1 MFSIIYYSTNSQH
14 FMHNLLSLSY
24 NQRGDFMIL
33 LNKKKILFI
42 LSCITI
48 SIVFFNYNSIPD
60 SIETSSTPVSNHVVI
75 LDAGHGLP
83 DGGAES
89 ADGIYEST
97 INLSIVEKLQ
107 KLLES
112 SSCTVILTRSDENG
126 IYEMDTDTIRQ
137 KKISDMKNRV
147 EIGNHSEAEI
157 FVSIHL
163 NKIAQSQYS
172 GWQTF
177 YQLDN
182 EKSLNLATNIQ
193 DNLNYSIQK
202 ENKRIPEKMPDIYLA
217 KNLEIPFTIVECGFL
232 SNSNECN
239 MLQTNNYQEVLAWGI
254 YTGIMDYFK

>member
-1 MFSIIYYSTNSQH
+1 M
-14 FMHNLLSLSY
+14 
-24 NQRGDFMIL
+24 GDFMIL
-33 LNKKKILFI
+33 LNRKKIVFL

-48 SIVFFNYNSIPD
+48 SIAFFNYNTPKT
-60 SIETSSTPVSNHVVI
+60 IETSSIPISNHVVI

-83 DGGAES
+83 DGGAE
-89 ADGIYEST
+89 AEDGTYEST
-97 INLSIVEKLQ
+97 INLAIVEKLQ

-126 IYEMDTDTIRQ
+126 IYELDSETIRQ

-147 EIGNHSEAEI
+147 EIGNHSNAEI

-163 NKIAQSQYS
+163 NKIPSSKYS

-177 YQLDN
+177 YKQEN
-182 EKSLNLATNIQ
+182 ENSLNLANSIQ
-193 DNLNYSIQK
+193 ENLNYAIQK
-202 ENKRIPEKMPDIYLA
+202 ENKRVPDKVPDIYLA

-232 SNSNECN
+232 SNSNECA
-239 MLQTNNYQEVLAWGI
+239 MLQTENYQEVLAWGI

>member
-1 MFSIIYYSTNSQH
+1 
-14 FMHNLLSLSY
+14 
-24 NQRGDFMIL
+24 MIL
-33 LNKKKILFI
+33 FNKKKILFI

-48 SIVFFNYNSIPD
+48 SIVYFNFKSAPI
-60 SIETSSTPVSNHVVI
+60 SIETSSTPLSNHVVI

-83 DGGAES
+83 DGGAE
-89 ADGIYEST
+89 AQDGTYESN

-126 IYEMDTDTIRQ
+126 IYELDSDTIRK
-137 KKISDMKNRV
+137 KKISDMKNRAK
-147 EIGNHSEAEI
+147 IGNNSNGEI

-163 NKIAQSQYS
+163 NKISDSRYS

-177 YQLDN
+177 YKPDN
-182 EKSLNLATNIQ
+182 ENSLKLANAIQ

-202 ENKRIPEKMPDIYLA
+202 ENNRLPGKVPDIYLA

-232 SNSNECN
+232 SNSNECEK
-239 MLQTNNYQEVLAWGI
+239 LKIEEYQEVLSWGI

>member
-1 MFSIIYYSTNSQH
+1 
-14 FMHNLLSLSY
+14 
-24 NQRGDFMIL
+24 MIL
-33 LNKKKILFI
+33 FNKKKILFI

-48 SIVFFNYNSIPD
+48 SIIYFNFQTAPI
-60 SIETSSTPVSNHVVI
+60 SIETSSTPLSNHVVI

-83 DGGAES
+83 DGGAE
-89 ADGIYEST
+89 AQDGTYESN

-126 IYEMDTDTIRQ
+126 IYELDADTIR
-137 KKISDMKNRV
+137 KKKVSDMKNRA
-147 EIGNHSEAEI
+147 EIGNNSNGEI

-163 NKIAQSQYS
+163 NKISDSRYS

-177 YQLDN
+177 YKPDN
-182 EKSLNLATNIQ
+182 ENSLKLANAIQ

-202 ENKRIPEKMPDIYLA
+202 ENNRLPGKVPDIYLA

-232 SNSNECN
+232 SNSNECEK
-239 MLQTNNYQEVLAWGI
+239 LKTEEYQEVLAWGI

>member
-1 MFSIIYYSTNSQH
+1 M
-14 FMHNLLSLSY
+14 
-24 NQRGDFMIL
+24 
-33 LNKKKILFI
+33 
-42 LSCITI
+42 
-48 SIVFFNYNSIPD
+48 
-60 SIETSSTPVSNHVVI
+60 
-75 LDAGHGLP
+75 DA
-83 DGGAES
+83 
-89 ADGIYEST
+89 
-97 INLSIVEKLQ
+97 
-107 KLLES
+107 
-112 SSCTVILTRSDENG
+112 
-126 IYEMDTDTIRQ
+126 DTIRQ

-202 ENKRIPEKMPDIYLA
+202 ENKRIPEKTPDIYLA

>member
-1 MFSIIYYSTNSQH
+1 
-14 FMHNLLSLSY
+14 
-24 NQRGDFMIL
+24 MIL
-33 LNKKKILFI
+33 LKRKKIVFI
-42 LSCITI
+42 LSCIII
-48 SIVFFNYNSIPD
+48 SVVFFNFSTTSRL

-83 DGGAES
+83 DGGAE
-89 ADGIYEST
+89 AKDGTYESS

-126 IYEMDTDTIRQ
+126 IYELDADTIRK

-147 EIGNHSEAEI
+147 EIGNNSNAEI

-163 NKIAQSQYS
+163 NKISDSRYS

-177 YQLDN
+177 YKKDN
-182 EKSLNLATNIQ
+182 DKSLALANTIQ
-193 DNLNYSIQK
+193 DNLNYAIQK
-202 ENKRIPEKMPDIYLA
+202 ENKRVPEKIPNIYLA

-232 SNSNECN
+232 SNSNECSL
-239 MLQTNNYQEVLAWGI
+239 LQTEQYQEKLAWGI